1 MKVEDAQASITS
13 DATGK
18 LLKTE
23 ADFKR
28 ADLEVQVL
36 QRDKNLLLEELQ
48 KCKEKEKTIIYIW
61 EGNN

>member
-1 MKVEDAQASITS
+1 MKVEDAQSSIIS

-28 ADLEVQVL
+28 ADLEVQVF

-48 KCKEKEKTIIYIW
+48 KSKEKEKTIIYIW

>member
-1 MKVEDAQASITS
+1 MKVEDAQSSIIS

-18 LLKTE
+18 FLKTE

-48 KCKEKEKTIIYIW
+48 KSKEKEKTIIYIW